1 MSWDD
6 QTGWMAAANQEQIG
20 WPPLPRVWE
29 QVFLNLLQGCVGWA
43 STNLVMLD
51 GGMRYESAQQIGDFY
66 YSGWGNKHLS
76 ELSFDVNRS
85 GGSRGQVGH
94 SPVIFDAIYLN
105 KVFDELAILSF
116 PDG

>member
-85 GGSRGQVGH
+85 GGSPRRIG
-94 SPVIFDAIYLN
+94 PF
-105 KVFDELAILSF
+105 
-116 PDG
+116 